1 MTHVDLLKFII
12 DVQNIPKNELAE
24 LIGVPLKKMDDVL
37 SGATPLK
44 KKWLKNL
51 SLFTGIPEQAI
62 LAGEF
67 NLQYSVETQES
78 QVEGEQPPVAPE
90 QTPEMLE
97 ALKDYNYGRLM
108 TFCETRHKKRYR
120 DIKQG
125 IVIQIAAAIVGLLFS
140 IACGVIVVL
149 QKPMMEIFMFPL
161 ICFIPSFMTLLPV
174 RGLYKIAKTG
184 SKRKEKNFKIYTLLS
199 ILPMLIHT
207 VAGVCFKVYPVW
219 AIGFA
224 AASLLPPMYFVFV
237 KDLEKKTTQL
247 QSSLSI
253 AFSFLTSCAFGCSI
267 VIGDFI
273 ERDTEE
279 IVVMAS
285 LIAVIVAWGVV
296 AMALCF
302 VNYFYYC
309 YHKVIVTSKYFQ
321 PLPEKPLFK
330 KHHIRNKIIALVLAA
345 IIFVGGT
352 YILSCAIM
360 YWNVVSILNYEDTIV
375 PKYSDYNKQDIIF
388 TEEDDVTIIDT
399 EFYTLK
405 LPADM
410 KKNEEIKTQDS
421 YKSDPTGGIVMM
433 YTEDNLYGESLS
445 KLYEGEDV
453 EDLDER
459 QAKYMAEIKQ
469 EVIDTYGY
477 YPQSQYELKKI
488 IRDIREN
495 GINFLNRKQTAAVIP
510 ILIFDTTLSYDDE
523 VIFYEDNEK
532 ELVLSVRKTEHS
544 NTGRTTFMCL
554 VNGNKKG
561 EYEKFVDVTIMLRS
575 DYADEELAY
584 KIINSIE
591 MK

>member
-1 MTHVDLLKFII
+1 MTHIDLLNYLT
-12 DVQNIPKNELAE
+12 DVQRIEKSDLAE
-24 LIGVPLKKMDDVL
+24 LIGVPQKKIDGVL
-37 SGATPLK
+37 CGQIELK

-51 SLFTGIPEQAI
+51 SLFTGIPEQVI

-78 QVEGEQPPVAPE
+78 QAEGEQPPVTPE
-90 QTPEMLE
+90 QTPEMSE

-149 QKPMMEIFMFPL
+149 QKPMMDIFMFPL

-184 SKRKEKNFKIYTLLS
+184 SKSEEKNFKIYTLLS
-199 ILPMLIHT
+199 VLPMLIHT

-224 AASLLPPMYFVFV
+224 AASLLPPIYFVFV

-253 AFSFLTSCAFGCSI
+253 AFSFLTSCAFGYSI
-267 VIGDFI
+267 VIGEFI

-279 IVVMAS
+279 IVIMAS

-302 VNYFYYC
+302 INYFYYC

-321 PLPEKPLFK
+321 PIPEKPLFK

-360 YWNVVSILNYEDTIV
+360 YWNVDVMINAEDYPM
-375 PKYSDYNKQDIIF
+375 PKYSEYDKSDINF
-388 TEEDDVTIIDT
+388 TSEDDVVTVDN
-399 EFYTLK
+399 ECYTVK

-410 KKNEEIKTQDS
+410 KKDEKITDCDT
-421 YKSDPTGGIVMM
+421 YKVEGVGGMVMI
-433 YTEDNLYGESLS
+433 YPEDYLGNSLP
-445 KLYEGEDV
+445 KLYFSEDATPR
-453 EDLDER
+453 EN
-459 QAKYMAEIKQ
+459 KIMAEYKQ
-469 EVIDTYGY
+469 KIIDEYGF
-477 YPQSQYELKKI
+477 YPQSSYEIKKI
-488 IRDIREN
+488 VKDVHEN
-495 GINFLNRKQTAAVIP
+495 GVDFWDRKQAAAVIP
-510 ILIFDTTLSYDDE
+510 MLIFESTLAYDNE
-523 VIFYEDNEK
+523 IIFYEDSEI
-532 ELVLSVRKTEHS
+532 EMVLTLRRTETS
-544 NTGRTTFMCL
+544 ETKMTIVTCQ
-554 VNGNKKG
+554 VDANKKG
-561 EYEKFVDVTIMLRS
+561 DYNKDVNLNILLRS
-575 DYADEELAY
+575 DYADEELLY